1 VSLKIAELP
10 LYKGCRAFL
19 FDFEQLSLQTDTLS
33 GTIYIMSGLK
43 QSSFPPILSPQ
54 LLLKTGRAERTR
66 TAILNAALDFVWV
79 HPFHEMTVSS
89 LMASTGVS
97 RAAFYQY
104 FNDLYELMETL
115 LDLLQDE
122 IFVASEPWTTG
133 TGDPVALMHET
144 IGKLVLVC
152 YERGPLLK
160 AIFDSAASDKRFD
173 KAWRQFLGKFDDAGS
188 ARIIADQEQGLIPE
202 LDPYSV
208 MFALNRLNTYT
219 IIDAFG
225 QHPRKD
231 PEPIREALAR
241 ICSSSLYGAEYI
253 GTESSNLVRT

>member
-1 VSLKIAELP
+1 
-10 LYKGCRAFL
+10 
-19 FDFEQLSLQTDTLS
+19 
-33 GTIYIMSGLK
+33 MSGLK

-115 LDLLQDE
+115 LELLQDE
-122 IFVASEPWTTG
+122 IFVAAAPWISG
-133 TGDPVALMHET
+133 TGDPVALMHEALD
-144 IGKLVLVC
+144 GLVRVC
-152 YERGPLLK
+152 YERGPFLK
-160 AIFDSAASDKRFD
+160 AISDSAASDKRFEN
-173 KAWRQFLGKFDDAGS
+173 AWGKFLSRFDDAGC
-188 ARIIADQEQGLIPE
+188 ARIKADQEQGLIPD

-208 MFALNRLNTYT
+208 MFSLNRLNAYT
-219 IIDAFG
+219 IIGAFG
-225 QHPRKD
+225 QHPRKK

-241 ICSSSLYGAEYI
+241 IWASSLYGVEYI
-253 GTESSNLVRT
+253 GTRSSNLVRT

>member
-1 VSLKIAELP
+1 
-10 LYKGCRAFL
+10 
-19 FDFEQLSLQTDTLS
+19 
-33 GTIYIMSGLK
+33 MSGLK

-115 LDLLQDE
+115 LELLQDE
-122 IFVASEPWTTG
+122 IFVAAAPWISG
-133 TGDPVALMHET
+133 TGDPVALMHEALD
-144 IGKLVLVC
+144 GLVRVC
-152 YERGPLLK
+152 YERGPFLK
-160 AIFDSAASDKRFD
+160 AISDSAASDKRFEN
-173 KAWRQFLGKFDDAGS
+173 AWGKFLSGFDDAGC
-188 ARIIADQEQGLIPE
+188 ARIKADQEQGLIPD
-202 LDPYSV
+202 LAPYSV
-208 MFALNRLNTYT
+208 MFSLNRLNAYT
-219 IIDAFG
+219 IIGAFG
-225 QHPRKD
+225 QHPRKE

-241 ICSSSLYGAEYI
+241 IWASSLYGVEYI
-253 GTESSNLVRT
+253 GTGSSNLVRT

>member
-1 VSLKIAELP
+1 
-10 LYKGCRAFL
+10 
-19 FDFEQLSLQTDTLS
+19 
-33 GTIYIMSGLK
+33 MSNSK
-43 QSSFPPILSPQ
+43 QSLFPSQLSPQ
-54 LLLKTGRAERTR
+54 AVLKICKSERTR
-66 TAILNAALDFVWV
+66 TAILNAALDFVWL
-79 HPFHEMTVSS
+79 HPFHEMTVKS
-89 LMASTGVS
+89 LMVSTGVG

-104 FNDLYELMETL
+104 FNGLRELMETL

-122 IFVASEPWTTG
+122 IFVASAPWITG

-144 IGKLVLVC
+144 IGKLVRVC

-160 AIFDSAASDKRFD
+160 AIFDSAASDKRFE

-188 ARIIADQEQGLIPE
+188 ARIIADQELGLIPE

-225 QHPRKD
+225 QHPRKE

-241 ICSSSLYGAEYI
+241 IWSSSLYGAEYI
-253 GTESSNLVRT
+253 GVESSNLVRT